1 MLIHSHYRPGSESA
15 NMRVFIHVFIYK
27 PIDSDRVAFG
37 VSISGV
43 EKRRLKNK
51 QKKKQPKPVVKE
63 AEQQPRP
70 APKELN
76 SPPKPAPKQ
85 ADQLH
90 SCSPDVS
97 TCSGDIRVAASDDV
111 TELQRLLE
119 KKKQE
124 LQLKLSG
131 VTAPVQSEG
140 LFSSLL
146 TACTHNLCSC
156 YALFLVGLHTRHRS
170 SIYFPCLYA
179 VEGIGH
185 GLVVKVLDSFTPV
198 CLSLLS
204 YKAAPTSLARY
215 L

>member
-15 NMRVFIHVFIYK
+15 NIRVFIHVFIYK
-27 PIDSDRVAFG
+27 PIDSDRVEFG

-51 QKKKQPKPVVKE
+51 QKKKPPKPVVKE

-124 LQLKLSG
+124 LQLKLNG
-131 VTAPVQSEG
+131 ITAPVQSQG
-140 LFSSLL
+140 LFTSHWLYPQFMFML
-146 TACTHNLCSC
+146 PFVPCWPTHQACYTHARDHQCIS
-156 YALFLVGLHTRHRS
+156 Y
-170 SIYFPCLYA
+170 
-179 VEGIGH
+179 
-185 GLVVKVLDSFTPV
+185 TP
-198 CLSLLS
+198 
-204 YKAAPTSLARY
+204 
-215 L
+215 